1 MSSFAFRAGHGLAW
15 RLYVWVTSDGQ
26 LLSRT
31 YMSNILACG
40 FASGGIFMRFVRV
53 ADASIC
59 IEMQIV
65 HWLSDQ
71 NVRAPT
77 KFLVDQ

>member
-1 MSSFAFRAGHGLAW
+1 
-15 RLYVWVTSDGQ
+15 
-26 LLSRT
+26 
-31 YMSNILACG
+31 MSNILACG